1 MLACSQV
8 RPLGLFE
15 VLARNRQS
23 ALEQRSGTLRAREQ
37 PNRLRTIP
45 PRQRLSNTT
54 RLAIRTRRVIRVVI
68 NVKIQKFHKKR
79 EKQTLLNARRPIHR
93 FLLFSSLSVQNSSQI
108 IQSHVTTS
116 PLSLTNTHTSN
127 TYQSAQLFPSTII
140 QRRYHIKTRKTE

>member
-1 MLACSQV
+1 MFFGGRARS
-8 RPLGLFE
+8 LGLFE

-45 PRQRLSNTT
+45 PRQRLPVTK

-68 NVKIQKFHKKR
+68 NVKIHKKR

-116 PLSLTNTHTSN
+116 PLSLTNTHASN
-127 TYQSAQLFPSTII
+127 TYQSAQLFPSTSI